1 MVPTPIPSDAPRSE
15 RDFSD
20 QLTRA
25 LDVPVRVRY
34 GRARR
39 HVVVVKPDN
48 AEGSWKGALD
58 LRLNHLFAE
67 APDEVVEAL
76 AAWLRAGRRARRA
89 CTILDEWIAELGER
103 LSSMPRKAPRI
114 RTRGE
119 QHDLKE
125 LLDELLASEFDERSL
140 PPGRVPAVTWGRRS
154 GARARHTL
162 QLGSYEH
169 ERELVRIHPVLDQEA
184 VPRFFVRYVLF
195 HELLHAVQ
203 QLDGGSSRGRHH
215 GRAFRS
221 RERRYPDYE
230 AALRWQEQNIGRLI
244 RSARTATPMG
254 RKKKA
259 LERWRQALLFPF

>member
-1 MVPTPIPSDAPRSE
+1 MVPTPTPAPRSE
-15 RDFSD
+15 RDFSA

-25 LDVPVRVRY
+25 LGVPVRVRY

-39 HVVVVKPDN
+39 HVVVVRPDN
-48 AEGSWKGALD
+48 AEGSWKGALE

-67 APDEVVEAL
+67 APDDVVEAL
-76 AAWLRAGRRARRA
+76 AAWLRSGRRARRA
-89 CTILDEWIAELGER
+89 CALLDEWIAELGER
-103 LSSMPRKAPRI
+103 LSRMPRKAPRI
-114 RTRGE
+114 RTRGTH
-119 QHDLKE
+119 HDLQD
-125 LLDELLASEFDERSL
+125 LLDELLAEEFDERSL

-169 ERELVRIHPVLDQEA
+169 ERALIRIHPVLDQEA

-195 HELLHAVQ
+195 HELLHAAQHV
-203 QLDGGSSRGRHH
+203 DTGVARERHH

-221 RERRYPDYE
+221 RERRYPDYD

-254 RKKKA
+254 RGKKQ